1 MKDAN
6 YSESLRNLSREYF
19 NRILSFDSYRLKRK
33 QLLDLVDQG
42 YNGAQILQANEN
54 YSETD
59 TQPDFRKVSKQKVE
73 TMAIRQGLD

>member
-1 MKDAN
+1 MIEAN

-19 NRILSFDSYRLKRK
+19 NRFLSFDSYRIKRK

-42 YNGAQILQANEN
+42 YNGAQILQASEN

-59 TQPDFRKVSKQKVE
+59 TQPDFRKASKQKVE
-73 TMAIRQGLD
+73 TLALGQGLD

>member
-1 MKDAN
+1 MIEAN

-19 NRILSFDSYRLKRK
+19 NRLLSFDSYRMKRK

-42 YNGAQILQANEN
+42 YNGAQILQVSEN

-59 TQPDFRKVSKQKVE
+59 TQPDFRKTSKQKVE
-73 TMAIRQGLD
+73 TLALRQGLD